1 MKNDITSGVTGAS
14 CSKRTPGRGV
24 TQPTAVPAVMRV
36 PRSQHGPQPHD
47 PHCQALTQ
55 ADPCYSQWITA
66 SVKDALS
73 SAGVGAFFNVMN
85 FGQMLLWHV
94 VLIRSR

>member
-1 MKNDITSGVTGAS
+1 LQQENTGPRGDTANGCSGGDA
-14 CSKRTPGRGV
+14 RAA
-24 TQPTAVPAVMRV
+24 QPARA
-36 PRSQHGPQPHD
+36 QPHD

-55 ADPCYSQWITA
+55 ADPCYLQWITA

-73 SAGVGAFFNVMN
+73 SAGVGAFFNLMN
-85 FGQMLLWHV
+85 FGQMLLWPV